1 MIRDITTIAGFILA
15 LLGGAGLES
24 NGFWIVVAVAM
35 VLFGCLLMYIGG
47 AEKEDYYGKSNRRG

>member
-1 MIRDITTIAGFILA
+1 MKDIITIVGFILA
-15 LLGGAGLES
+15 LLGGAGLDS
-24 NGFWIVVAVAM
+24 DSLWIVVAVAM

>member
-1 MIRDITTIAGFILA
+1 MKDITVIVGFIMA

-24 NGFWIVVAVAM
+24 DGFWIVVAVAM

-47 AEKEDYYGKSNRRG
+47 AEREDYYGKSNRRG

>member
-1 MIRDITTIAGFILA
+1 MKDITVIAGFILA

-24 NGFWIVVAVAM
+24 DGFWIVVAVAM

-47 AEKEDYYGKSNRRG
+47 AEREERYGKSNRRG

>member
-1 MIRDITTIAGFILA
+1 MKDITVIAGFILA

-24 NGFWIVVAVAM
+24 DGFWIVVAVAM

-47 AEKEDYYGKSNRRG
+47 AEREERYGKNRRS

>member
-1 MIRDITTIAGFILA
+1 MKDITVIAGFILA

-24 NGFWIVVAVAM
+24 DGFWIVVAVAM

-47 AEKEDYYGKSNRRG
+47 AEKEERYGKNNRRG